1 MNSRDESIIRVENL
15 VAGFEDNVVLDDV
28 SFEVKRGEILVILGG
43 SGCGK
48 TTLLKQMIGLYKP
61 ISGRIFIEGHDIV
74 QADDVERLDIV
85 KKVGVMYQGGALFGS
100 MSLIENVRLP
110 LEELT
115 DLPSPAIN
123 LIAMMKLKLV
133 GLKDY
138 EDYMPSELSGGMKK
152 RAAIARA
159 MALDPEI
166 LFLDE
171 LSAGLDP
178 VTSADLD
185 SLVLSLAQ
193 NLKMTFVIIT
203 HELPSIYAIADRAIM
218 LDKNHKGIA
227 AMAWAAKDQFQATS
241 PQLFLDS
248 STVHLTSCLGSKC
261 TFSQRIERLS
271 FPPVLTTGTLVSC
284 CSLPSFRREIRKSGI

>member
-15 VAGFEDNVVLDDV
+15 VAGFEGNVVLDNV
-28 SFEVKRGEILVILGG
+28 TFEVKRGEILVILGG

-74 QADDVERLDIV
+74 KADDLERLDIV

-115 DLPSPAIN
+115 DLPSPATN

-133 GLKDY
+133 GLRGY
-138 EDYMPSELSGGMKK
+138 EEYMPSELSGGMKK

-159 MALDPEI
+159 VALDPEI

-185 SLVLSLAQ
+185 SLVLGLAQ

-218 LDKNHKGIA
+218 LDKNLKGIA
-227 AMAWAAKDQFQATS
+227 DMGR
-241 PQLFLDS
+241 PQDLRDS
-248 STVHLTSCLGSKC
+248 SKIPSVRRFFNREGSHNGK
-261 TFSQRIERLS
+261 
-271 FPPVLTTGTLVSC
+271 
-284 CSLPSFRREIRKSGI
+284 KSKLF